1 VVFKRSVCPHAG
13 FAPPWHS
20 GQGLKAQRRKYM
32 RRIVFSA
39 IGVALVTVSMVNAE
53 MKLGYINSEAIFA
66 EYEGTKEAQNRFN
79 KEVAVW
85 EQDASKKQQEI
96 KDLKEQIDK
105 QSLLLSNERK
115 KALEDS
121 LNQKMVAYQKFL
133 QEKFGQKGEA
143 LEKNEELTKPI
154 IEKINRI
161 IENIAKEENYDY
173 IFDARA
179 GGIVYAKKVY
189 DLNQRVLEAL
199 NKEK

>member
-1 VVFKRSVCPHAG
+1 MRSTIFIVAG
-13 FAPPWHS
+13 
-20 GQGLKAQRRKYM
+20 
-32 RRIVFSA
+32 IVFA
-39 IGVALVTVSMVNAE
+39 VTSFVNAE
-53 MKLGYINSEAIFA
+53 MKLGYINSEAIFS
-66 EYEGTKEAQNRFN
+66 EYEGTKTAQDKFN

-85 EQDASKKQQEI
+85 EQEASKKQQEI
-96 KDLKEQIDK
+96 KDLKDQIDK

-121 LNQKMVAYQKFL
+121 LNQKMVQYQKFL

-143 LEKNEELTKPI
+143 LVKNEELTKPI
-154 IEKINRI
+154 IEKINKI
-161 IENIAKEENYDY
+161 IEKIAKEENYDF

>member
-1 VVFKRSVCPHAG
+1 
-13 FAPPWHS
+13 
-20 GQGLKAQRRKYM
+20 M
-32 RRIVFSA
+32 RRIVFSV
-39 IGVALVTVSMVNAE
+39 IGIVIAAASFSQAE
-53 MKLGYINSEAIFA
+53 MKFGYINSEAIFA
-66 EYEGTKEAQNRFN
+66 EYEGTKAAQERFN

-115 KALEDS
+115 KVLEDS
-121 LNQKMVAYQKFL
+121 LNQKMANYQKFL
-133 QEKFGQKGEA
+133 QDKFGQKGEA
-143 LEKNEELTKPI
+143 LVKNEELTKPI
-154 IEKINRI
+154 IEKINKI
-161 IENIAKEENYDY
+161 IEKIAKDENYDY

>member
-1 VVFKRSVCPHAG
+1 
-13 FAPPWHS
+13 
-20 GQGLKAQRRKYM
+20 M
-32 RRIVFSA
+32 RRIIVSL
-39 IGVALVTVSMVNAE
+39 IGITLLASTTSFAE

-66 EYEGTKEAQNRFN
+66 EYEGTKAAQEKFN

-85 EQDASKKQQEI
+85 EQDATKKQQEI
-96 KDLKEQIDK
+96 KVLKDQIDK
-105 QSLLLSNERK
+105 QSLLLSADRK

-121 LNQKMVAYQKFL
+121 LNQKMVNYQKFL

-143 LEKNEELTKPI
+143 LVKNEELTKPI
-154 IEKINRI
+154 IEKINKI
-161 IENIAKEENYDY
+161 IEKIAKDENYDY

-179 GGIVYAKKVY
+179 GGIVYAKKAY

>member
-1 VVFKRSVCPHAG
+1 
-13 FAPPWHS
+13 
-20 GQGLKAQRRKYM
+20 M
-32 RRIVFSA
+32 RRLCLFSIA
-39 IGVALVTVSMVNAE
+39 VVLATVTVIHAE

-66 EYEGTKEAQNRFN
+66 EYEGTKAAQEKFN

-85 EQDASKKQQEI
+85 EQEASKKQQEI

-121 LNQKMVAYQKFL
+121 LNQKMVQYQKFL
-133 QEKFGQKGEA
+133 QDKFGQKGEA
-143 LEKNEELTKPI
+143 LVKNEELTKPI

-161 IENIAKEENYDY
+161 IENIAKEENYDF

-179 GGIVYAKKVY
+179 GGIVFAKKVY

>member
-1 VVFKRSVCPHAG
+1 
-13 FAPPWHS
+13 
-20 GQGLKAQRRKYM
+20 M
-32 RRIVFSA
+32 RRMVLVGLGI
-39 IGVALVTVSMVNAE
+39 ALLAATFVQAE

-66 EYEGTKEAQNRFN
+66 EYEGTKAAQEKFN

-85 EQDASKKQQEI
+85 EQAASKKQQEI

-105 QSLLLSNERK
+105 QSLLLSAERK

-121 LNQKMVAYQKFL
+121 LNQQMVKYQKFL

-143 LEKNEELTKPI
+143 LVKNEQLTKPI

-161 IENIAKEENYDY
+161 IEKIAKDENYDF

-189 DLNQRVLEAL
+189 DLNQRVLESL

>member
-1 VVFKRSVCPHAG
+1 MRSNIFIVAG
-13 FAPPWHS
+13 
-20 GQGLKAQRRKYM
+20 
-32 RRIVFSA
+32 IVLA
-39 IGVALVTVSMVNAE
+39 VTSFVNAE
-53 MKLGYINSEAIFA
+53 MKLGYINSEAIFS
-66 EYEGTKEAQNRFN
+66 EYEGTKSAQDKFN

-85 EQDASKKQQEI
+85 EQEASKKQQEI
-96 KDLKEQIDK
+96 KDLKDQIDK

-121 LNQKMVAYQKFL
+121 LNQKMVQYQKFL
-133 QEKFGQKGEA
+133 QDKFGQKGEA

-154 IEKINRI
+154 IEKINKI
-161 IENIAKEENYDY
+161 IEKIAKEENYDF

>member
-1 VVFKRSVCPHAG
+1 MSAVACGECASAGIMTDVKRKRRMDMHRSV
-13 FAPPWHS
+13 FS
-20 GQGLKAQRRKYM
+20 G
-32 RRIVFSA
+32 
-39 IGVALVTVSMVNAE
+39 IGIALIAVSTASAE

-66 EYEGTKEAQNRFN
+66 EYEGTKEAQNKFN
-79 KEVAVW
+79 NEVAKW
-85 EQDASKKQQEI
+85 EQEASKRQQEI
-96 KDLKEQIDK
+96 KNLKEQIDK

-121 LNQKMVAYQKFL
+121 LNQKMENYKMFL
-133 QEKFGQKGEA
+133 EKKFGQKGEA

-161 IENIAKEENYDY
+161 IERIAKEENYDY

-179 GGIVYAKKVY
+179 GGIVFAKKVY

>member
-1 VVFKRSVCPHAG
+1 
-13 FAPPWHS
+13 
-20 GQGLKAQRRKYM
+20 M
-32 RRIVFSA
+32 RRIVLLGISIVLCA
-39 IGVALVTVSMVNAE
+39 VALSQAE

-66 EYEGTKEAQNRFN
+66 EYEGTKEAQEKFN

-85 EQDASKKQQEI
+85 EQSASKKQQEI
-96 KDLKEQIDK
+96 KDLKDQIDK
-105 QSLLLSNERK
+105 QSLLLSAERK

-121 LNQKMVAYQKFL
+121 LNQKMVEYQKFL

-143 LEKNEELTKPI
+143 LSKNEELTKPI

-161 IENIAKEENYDY
+161 IEKIAKEENYDFIY
-173 IFDARA
+173 DARA
-179 GGIVYAKKVY
+179 GGIVFAKKAY

>member
-1 VVFKRSVCPHAG
+1 
-13 FAPPWHS
+13 
-20 GQGLKAQRRKYM
+20 M
-32 RRIVFSA
+32 RRIVLLG
-39 IGVALVTVSMVNAE
+39 IGIALCAAAVSQAE
-53 MKLGYINSEAIFA
+53 LKLGYINSEAIFA
-66 EYEGTKEAQNRFN
+66 EYEGTKQAQEKFN

-85 EQDASKKQQEI
+85 EQKASKRQQEI

-105 QSLLLSNERK
+105 QSLLLSAERK

-121 LNQKMVAYQKFL
+121 LNQKMVEYQRFL
-133 QEKFGQKGEA
+133 QENFGQDGKA
-143 LEKNEELTKPI
+143 LKKNEELTKPI

-161 IENIAKEENYDY
+161 ITKIAKEENYDF

-179 GGIVYAKKVY
+179 GGIVHAKKVY

>member
-1 VVFKRSVCPHAG
+1 
-13 FAPPWHS
+13 
-20 GQGLKAQRRKYM
+20 M
-32 RRIVFSA
+32 RRIVLLG
-39 IGVALVTVSMVNAE
+39 IGIALCAAVVSQAE

-66 EYEGTKEAQNRFN
+66 EYEGTKEAQEKFN

-85 EQDASKKQQEI
+85 EQAASKKQQEI

-115 KALEDS
+115 KSLEDS
-121 LNQKMVAYQKFL
+121 LNQKMVEYQKFL

-143 LEKNEELTKPI
+143 LSKNEELTKPI

-161 IENIAKEENYDY
+161 IEKIAKEENYDF

-179 GGIVYAKKVY
+179 GGIVFAKKAY
-189 DLNQRVLEAL
+189 DLNQRVLESL

>member
-1 VVFKRSVCPHAG
+1 MRKVFLSV
-13 FAPPWHS
+13 
-20 GQGLKAQRRKYM
+20 
-32 RRIVFSA
+32 
-39 IGVALVTVSMVNAE
+39 IGVIAVSASLSHAE

-66 EYEGTKEAQNRFN
+66 EYEGTKAAQDKFN

-85 EQDASKKQQEI
+85 EQEASKKQQDI
-96 KDLKEQIDK
+96 KNLKDQIDK
-105 QSLLLSNERK
+105 QSLLLSAERK
-115 KALEDS
+115 KTLEDS
-121 LNQKMVAYQKFL
+121 LNQKMVSYQKFL

-161 IENIAKEENYDY
+161 IEKIAKDENYDY

-189 DLNQRVLEAL
+189 DLNQRVLETL
-199 NKEK
+199 NKDK

>member
-1 VVFKRSVCPHAG
+1 
-13 FAPPWHS
+13 
-20 GQGLKAQRRKYM
+20 M
-32 RRIVFSA
+32 RRIVLFG
-39 IGVALVTVSMVNAE
+39 IGIALCAVAVSQAE
-53 MKLGYINSEAIFA
+53 LKLGYINSEAIFA
-66 EYEGTKEAQNRFN
+66 EYEGTKQAQEKFN

-85 EQDASKKQQEI
+85 EQNASKKQQEI

-121 LNQKMVAYQKFL
+121 LNQKMVEYQKFL
-133 QEKFGQKGEA
+133 QENFGQDGKA
-143 LEKNEELTKPI
+143 LKKNEELTKPI

-161 IENIAKEENYDY
+161 ITQIAKEENYDF

-179 GGIVYAKKVY
+179 GGIVHAKKVF